1 MSSGADDPLPEDLDH
16 ADELL
21 AKAEALMRRHEARAD
36 ADALDDLP
44 VLTDVVEV
52 EEAEPDDDGAA
63 VDEMQLAEQLIALD
77 AGLTRAIETW
87 MNTELPQIVAREIGA
102 DQRSIGRVAAVSS
115 KNVPPPGSVIAP
127 PCTRTALPPAP
138 SPSSSSASALMAL
151 VLPVTH
157 STRKPAPAR
166 SSGRSSASSTSTGC
180 HSGVLSEVS
189 KTSRSAP
196 LAMRRQ
202 DRS

>member
-102 DQRSIGRVAAVSS
+102 VSER
-115 KNVPPPGSVIAP
+115 I
-127 PCTRTALPPAP
+127 RDEALANLR
-138 SPSSSSASALMAL
+138 ATL
-151 VLPVTH
+151 LPRLSRDI
-157 STRKPAPAR
+157 STLLDPNAHEA
-166 SSGRSSASSTSTGC
+166 
-180 HSGVLSEVS
+180 
-189 KTSRSAP
+189 
-196 LAMRRQ
+196 Q
-202 DRS
+202 DSD